1 MSEVLTSVSS
11 VVTAAIGWI
20 GDFVDVIASTPL
32 LLLFVTIPLVGLGI
46 GLLRR
51 LISI

>member
-1 MSEVLTSVSS
+1 MSEVLTSVST

-20 GDFVDVIASTPL
+20 GDFVDVISSTPL
-32 LLLFVTIPLVGLGI
+32 LLLFVTVPLVGLGI